1 MKQQSRYEVIDGNKE
16 LGGQVYPFLNSFDH
30 WAVEAFDHPTWS
42 KMANSAE
49 RFSAL
54 TAVRD
59 SGVLRFHAEGM
70 GDQALMEKLGIQ
82 ISMEKGA
89 FVASKRLVRMM
100 RPFRYWAMHAST
112 DIVIGRNVNANPDLW
127 DGAGQ
132 ISAKYVKELAYA
144 KHLDLTQ
151 KQRRRLAKAKRVEI
165 TVMGPFG
172 QEKAHCL
179 VVDDLMGEVEGAK
192 VECDLVLPP
201 NSTKTEVKFCDPFGT
216 VFVGVVPVKGK
227 RSMRIDIQSL
237 INLGGPNG
245 FFQPAQLLA
254 WLRMEGEFVLQGLND
269 GHHNKAMLNRIANA
283 ETDEELENIL
293 NWHVPQF
300 LAAGGQPAWFAGII
314 RSIARRYSE
323 KLYQKVSKKFRFPI
337 PGGRLYIFPAEV
349 GSKTVA
355 EGECELDF
363 DTGSIWVNDSDFLSY
378 IGRVAGGCDHDDAF
392 WVFPFVDHDGERKV
406 LAWRSPNQLGE
417 YIVLKPSADSDEI
430 QWETALGN
438 IAWPTMDSRL
448 LPPRIDGIKT
458 TYLDLIQEDE
468 FGEDRLYDYGLIQK
482 AIVQSRS
489 NAGVLG
495 AMCNLLMV
503 ARAINPNWTPREMP
517 ARLEEIIDAS
527 VKTGADLTSV
537 MEWIQAMVTKL
548 AANCAIPKVLLP
560 RIEASLSEAEARQ
573 VKLDPNNWVQLLTDG
588 ALDYLAEFQS
598 EVDAIAAVAMPPVT
612 VLQAG
617 QAYLEIGERVR
628 AQYGSIVNPKNMD
641 KLRNQ
646 LDAGR
651 ISWSE
656 YNEAR
661 MGLIERARRETLAL
675 IAHLPAEE
683 QRNALLG
690 AVTAVYTA
698 PPPKA
703 GAPRTDGVLWQIAED
718 DESPA
723 FGELL
728 IQAMQS
734 LNILGEISWDADG
747 GTVVK
752 QPKLVE
758 LTVTAVWFN
767 LLREKLAVAGYPLPE
782 KMGEVSKADNT
793 LAKQYLAQK
802 IGSFVGQ
809 TLVIDKEKDRMSVT
823 DSAGT
828 LLGFT
833 RTLCGQFNTLKI
845 VAASTKDGNMRI
857 VAEAV

>member
-1 MKQQSRYEVIDGNKE
+1 MTNKYEVINASKK
-16 LGGQVYPFLNSFDH
+16 LGKQVYPFLTNFDS
-30 WAVEAFDHPTWS
+30 WAIEAFDHKTWGEMS
-42 KMANSAE
+42 TNVE
-49 RFSAL
+49 RFPAL

-70 GDQALMEKLGIQ
+70 DGQALMEKLGLK
-82 ISMEKGA
+82 ISMKKGA

-100 RPFRYWAMHAST
+100 RPFRYWAMHAPA
-112 DIVIGRNVNANPDLW
+112 DIVIGRKDVNPDLW

-132 ISAKYVKELAYA
+132 ICSSYVKRLAYA
-144 KHLDLTQ
+144 EHLNLTQ
-151 KQRRRLAKAKRVEI
+151 KQRRRLANAKRVEI

-179 VVDDLMGEVEGAK
+179 VVDDLTGEVDGAQ

-201 NSTKTEVKFCDPFGT
+201 NSTKTEVKFCDSFGT
-216 VFVGVVPVKGK
+216 VFMGLVPVKGK

-254 WLRMEGEFVLQGLND
+254 WLRMEGEFVLQGLSD
-269 GHHNKAMLNRIANA
+269 GRHNKAMLNRIANA
-283 ETDEELENIL
+283 ETDEELSDIL

-300 LAAGGQPAWFAGII
+300 LAAGGQPTWFAGIV

-349 GSKTVA
+349 GNKTVA

-363 DTGSIWVNDSDFLSY
+363 KSGTIWVNDSDFLSY
-378 IGRVAGGCDHDDAF
+378 IARVLGGGDNDDSIWCYAF
-392 WVFPFVDHDGERKV
+392 TDYDGERKI

-417 YIVLKPSADSDEI
+417 YVVLKPSADSDEI
-430 QWETALGN
+430 QWQTALGD
-438 IAWPTMDSRL
+438 ISWPSMDSRL
-448 LPPRIDGIKT
+448 LPPRIDEIETK
-458 TYLDLIQEDE
+458 YLSLIQEDE
-468 FGEDRLYDYGLIQK
+468 FGEDRPYDYQLVRK
-482 AIVQSRS
+482 AIAQAQA

-503 ARAINPNWTPREMP
+503 ARAINPSWTPREMP

-527 VKTGADLTSV
+527 VKTGADLTAV
-537 MEWIQAMVTKL
+537 MGWIQAMVKKL

-646 LDAGR
+646 LDADR

-675 IAHLPAEE
+675 IASLPVEE
-683 QRNALLG
+683 QRNAILG

-698 PPPKA
+698 PPSKA
-703 GAPRTDGVLWQIAED
+703 GAPRTDGVLWQISED
-718 DESPA
+718 DESSA

-728 IQAMQS
+728 IQAMQE
-734 LNILGEISWDADG
+734 LGILGEISWDADG

-767 LLREKLAVAGYPLPE
+767 LLRQELAAAGCPLPE
-782 KMGEVSKADNT
+782 KMGEVSKADNI

-809 TLVIDKEKDRMSVT
+809 TLVLGKEKDRMSVT

-828 LLGFT
+828 LLGYT
-833 RTLCGQFNTLKI
+833 RTLCGQFNLLKI
-845 VAASTKDGNMRI
+845 VALSATDGNLQM